1 MNINPLKPQPD
12 ANART
17 IGIQADKDESGRL
30 ILQLQGWLD
39 STTTGR
45 VWKDAVRAIEK
56 FKSPQVLIDASKL
69 DYCDGAGIGLL
80 FELRRIQQ
88 GQGGTFE
95 VHGLDE
101 KFHRLLARFDP
112 QEFAVSGK
120 TKPQDISLPVEV
132 GMATVKVFNDISALI
147 SYIGELFTALV
158 YVFIRPGQVRWKD
171 VFRVAESAGV
181 NALPIVALIS
191 FLVGLIMAFQAAIPM
206 RQFGAEIY
214 VADLVAL
221 TMLRELSPLMT
232 AIIMAGRT
240 GSSFAAEI
248 GTMKVNEEIAALCTM
263 GIDPVRFLVV
273 TRVLAT
279 FAVTPL
285 LTVFSGLLAV
295 LGGSLVLL
303 SMGYPFITYYNQVV
317 ASVSYIDL
325 WGGLAKALVFG
336 IIIAAIGTLRGLQT
350 KTGASAVGESTTS
363 AVVSGII
370 LIILIDGVFSVVFY
384 FLGI

>member
-1 MNINPLKPQPD
+1 MKDHITQQSDMTVRNVNVQT
-12 ANART
+12 A
-17 IGIQADKDESGRL
+17 KDETGRL
-30 ILQLQGWLD
+30 VLGLSGWLD
-39 STTTGR
+39 STTTGS
-45 VWKDAVRAIEK
+45 VWKEAVRAIGK
-56 FKSPQVLIDASKL
+56 FKAPRVMIEASKL

-80 FELRRIQQ
+80 FELRRIQE

-101 KFHRLLARFDP
+101 KFHRLLTQFDP
-112 QEFAVSGK
+112 KEFAVSS
-120 TKPQDISLPVEV
+120 KPALQDMSLPVEV
-132 GMATVKVFNDISALI
+132 GTAAVKIFNDIYALI

-158 YVFIRPGQVRWKD
+158 YAFIRPGQVRWKD

-263 GIDPVRFLVV
+263 GLEPVRFLVV

-279 FAVTPL
+279 FAMTPL
-285 LTVFSGLLAV
+285 LTVFSGLLAL
-295 LGGSLVLL
+295 LGGSIVLL

-325 WGGLAKALVFG
+325 WGGLVKALVFG
-336 IIIAAIGTLRGLQT
+336 ITIAAIGTLRGLQT

>member
-30 ILQLQGWLD
+30 TLQLQGWLD

-206 RQFGAEIY
+206 RQFGAEIF
-214 VADLVAL
+214 VANLIAL
-221 TMLRELSPLMT
+221 SMLRE
-232 AIIMAGRT
+232 
-240 GSSFAAEI
+240 
-248 GTMKVNEEIAALCTM
+248 M
-263 GIDPVRFLVV
+263 GP
-273 TRVLAT
+273 
-279 FAVTPL
+279 
-285 LTVFSGLLAV
+285 
-295 LGGSLVLL
+295 
-303 SMGYPFITYYNQVV
+303 
-317 ASVSYIDL
+317 
-325 WGGLAKALVFG
+325 
-336 IIIAAIGTLRGLQT
+336 
-350 KTGASAVGESTTS
+350 
-363 AVVSGII
+363 
-370 LIILIDGVFSVVFY
+370 
-384 FLGI
+384 

>member
-1 MNINPLKPQPD
+1 MKDHISQQSDMTVRNVNVQT
-12 ANART
+12 A
-17 IGIQADKDESGRL
+17 KDETGRL
-30 ILQLQGWLD
+30 VLGLSGWLD
-39 STTTGR
+39 STTTGS
-45 VWKDAVRAIEK
+45 VWKEAVRAIGK
-56 FKSPQVLIDASKL
+56 FKAPRVMIEASKL

-80 FELRRIQQ
+80 FELRRIQE

-101 KFHRLLARFDP
+101 KFHRLLTQFDP
-112 QEFAVSGK
+112 KEFAVSS
-120 TKPQDISLPVEV
+120 KPALQDMSLPVEV
-132 GMATVKVFNDISALI
+132 GTAAVKIFNDIYALI

-158 YVFIRPGQVRWKD
+158 YAFIRPGQVRWKD

-263 GIDPVRFLVV
+263 GLEPVRFLVV

-279 FAVTPL
+279 FAMTPL
-285 LTVFSGLLAV
+285 LTVFSGLLAL
-295 LGGSLVLL
+295 LGGSIVLL

-325 WGGLAKALVFG
+325 WGGLVKALVFG
-336 IIIAAIGTLRGLQT
+336 ITIAAIGTLRGLQT